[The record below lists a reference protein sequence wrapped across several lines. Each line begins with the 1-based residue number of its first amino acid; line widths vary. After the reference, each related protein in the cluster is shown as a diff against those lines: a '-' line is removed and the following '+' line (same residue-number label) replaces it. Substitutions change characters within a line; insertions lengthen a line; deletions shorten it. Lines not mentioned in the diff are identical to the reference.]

1 MSAVQH
7 RNMSALHWRPLKPTE
22 DAAHIVTVGWEA
34 IVCSAMAPNG
44 TYPIHT
50 GRLATTRFP
59 SPFPKVA
66 AVIDPQ
72 VEGEDSLDDRSS
84 PFIYSLIYRNPQTQ
98 NNPYYSIRSGGE
110 GGIRTHGTVQA
121 GIPKHQARR
130 KIK

>member
-1 MSAVQH
+1 
-7 RNMSALHWRPLKPTE
+7 MSALHWRPLKPTE
-22 DAAHIVTVGWEA
+22 DAGHIVTVGWEA

-72 VEGEDSLDDRSS
+72 AERGRL
-84 PFIYSLIYRNPQTQ
+84 
-98 NNPYYSIRSGGE
+98 
-110 GGIRTHGTVQA
+110 
-121 GIPKHQARR
+121 ARR
-130 KIK
+130 PVITVYLLSYIPESTNAE

>member
-22 DAAHIVTVGWEA
+22 DAGHIVTVGWEA

-50 GRLATTRFP
+50 GRLATTRFR

-72 VEGEDSLDDRSS
+72 TEGEALALSTLSSTGIQKRQKSLV
-84 PFIYSLIYRNPQTQ
+84 NQ
-98 NNPYYSIRSGGE
+98 
-110 GGIRTHGTVQA
+110 
-121 GIPKHQARR
+121 
-130 KIK
+130 